1 MLEKK
6 LAMLQDP
13 KCFEENRL
21 KAVSDHRWYET
32 KDEAYAQEKMKLRY
46 SLNGIWKVF
55 PVGGGERL
63 RFRRRWS

>member
-1 MLEKK
+1 
-6 LAMLQDP
+6 MLQDP

-46 SLNGIWKVF
+46 SLNGI
-55 PVGGGERL
+55 
-63 RFRRRWS
+63 